1 MITLN
6 SSLHNNSKNEDII
19 GKKDFLI
26 ITSKITTYYVSDNSL
41 SLCRKL

>member
-6 SSLHNNSKNEDII
+6 SSLHNSKNEDII

-26 ITSKITTYYVSDNSL
+26 ITSKIMTYYVSDNSL
-41 SLCRKL
+41 SVCRKL